1 MFLSFTADAKFANI
15 IFTIGPCDESQHG
28 LVFINEVKGGN
39 IPSEFIPA
47 VEKGFKAAMMNG
59 PLAGFPVESMKVTL
73 KDGSFHPVDSDS
85 QSFETVARF
94 GFKAAAKH
102 ASPVILEPIM
112 SVEVTTPDDYTGAV
126 SGDLNKRRGIM
137 CGMESKNN
145 SQIIRANVPLAELFG
160 YITDLRTLT
169 SGRANATLTFLKYDI
184 VPKQIADDIIA
195 KMK

>member
-1 MFLSFTADAKFANI
+1 
-15 IFTIGPCDESQHG
+15 
-28 LVFINEVKGGN
+28 
-39 IPSEFIPA
+39 
-47 VEKGFKAAMMNG
+47 
-59 PLAGFPVESMKVTL
+59 
-73 KDGSFHPVDSDS
+73 
-85 QSFETVARF
+85 
-94 GFKAAAKH
+94 
-102 ASPVILEPIM
+102 
-112 SVEVTTPDDYTGAV
+112 
-126 SGDLNKRRGIM
+126 M

>member
-1 MFLSFTADAKFANI
+1 MA
-15 IFTIGPCDESQHG
+15 
-28 LVFINEVKGGN
+28 
-39 IPSEFIPA
+39 
-47 VEKGFKAAMMNG
+47 NG
-59 PLAGFPVESMKVTL
+59 PLAGFPVESMRVDLTF
-73 KDGSFHPVDSDS
+73 GSFHPVDSDS
-85 QSFETVARF
+85 MSFEMVAKEAFRV
-94 GFKAAAKH
+94 AAKQ
-102 ASPVILEPIM
+102 ASPVLLEPIM

-184 VPKQIADDIIA
+184 VPKQIAEDIIA